1 MSCATVVEQKLNRCI
16 ILLQCHVVDAVALIF
31 QKCQLI
37 GIWMAWFFMVQGIL
51 ALSGMT
57 DLDVKP
63 ILYCSCSDKSVHL
76 YELPMWVQ
84 FSLHEKSFFS
94 SLLDSTNISD
104 FCFRFTDGQIICK
117 TRSPDSSNR
126 SWGPLFY
133 WGSDWFADSVYMAS
147 RLMVE
152 TCPRPRLVKQCFIS
166 CGKRCTVFWV
176 HFPLYSILS
185 LEILVIMNT
194 GDKAM

>member
-57 DLDVKP
+57 DPDVKP

-76 YELPMWVQ
+76 YELPTWVQ
-84 FSLHEKSFFS
+84 FSLCQKYFFF
-94 SLLDSTNISD
+94 SLLDLTNISD
-104 FCFRFTDGQIICK
+104 FCFRFTDRGRLFAKQEIQTLQI
-117 TRSPDSSNR
+117 
-126 SWGPLFY
+126 GPGGLF
-133 WGSDWFADSVYMAS
+133 F
-147 RLMVE
+147 
-152 TCPRPRLVKQCFIS
+152 
-166 CGKRCTVFWV
+166 
-176 HFPLYSILS
+176 
-185 LEILVIMNT
+185 T
-194 GDKAM
+194 GDQTGLLTVYTWLAG